1 MSGQFAR
8 SFPKDILGV
17 GKGSVFLDIFNY
29 PLSQKFPRV
38 QVKGDLSS
46 SLPSCLLL
54 YCLSVSNLFQFFLS
68 LSASSGLF
76 YF

>member
-8 SFPKDILGV
+8 GFPKNILGV
-17 GKGSVFLDIFNY
+17 GKGSVFNHL
-29 PLSQKFPRV
+29 LSQTFPRV

-54 YCLSVSNLFQFFLS
+54 YCLSVSNLFQFFPS